1 MFFSLLFSL
10 SLSISQRRRRS
21 LRPTSI
27 SDVANTV
34 VQIAN
39 SATKLFFAAAVVGF
53 MWGAMRLALSGG
65 NADQLDAGKTIVRYG
80 IIALFI
86 AASLWGIVR
95 VVQGTLFGGGF

>member
-1 MFFSLLFSL
+1 MFFSLLFFSL
-10 SLSISQRRRRS
+10 FVNIAEAAAY